1 MSEASRE
8 MPRYQSH
15 KEVWAL
21 KIKSINE
28 GVSNDKFAEIVFE
41 ESGYA
46 PLYVSADWFFSRKP
60 QKGGYYVVYKD
71 GYSSFSPA
79 NAFDEGYVPS
89 GKAIADVRQL
99 MTFYGCGNIADL
111 IAEQQ
116 AHVKKLQERLKPFLK
131 EPNQINR
138 VREG

>member
-15 KEVWAL
+15 KEVLAL

-28 GVSNDKFAEIVFE
+28 GVSNDKFAELVFE

-46 PLYVSADWFFSRKP
+46 PLYVSADWFYSRKP
-60 QKGGYYVVYKD
+60 QEGGYYVVYKD

-79 NAFDEGYVPS
+79 KAFDEGYVPT
-89 GKAIADVRQL
+89 GGLTVDVRQL
-99 MTFYGCGNIADL
+99 MTFYGCSTISEL
-111 IAEQQ
+111 LTEQQ
-116 AHVKKLQERLKPFLK
+116 NHVKQLQERLKPFLT
-131 EPNQINR
+131 EPHQINR

>member
-28 GVSNDKFAEIVFE
+28 GVSNDKFAELVFE

-46 PLYVSADWFFSRKP
+46 PLYVSADWFYSRKP
-60 QKGGYYVVYKD
+60 KEGGYYIVYKG

-79 NAFDEGYVPS
+79 DAFDEGYVPS
-89 GKAIADVRQL
+89 GKAIVDVSQL

-116 AHVKKLQERLKPFLK
+116 AHVKQLQERLKPFLK
-131 EPNQINR
+131 EPHQVSR